1 MGTRALALLCALLAA
16 AAGGVRAQDS
26 PVVRDSTVARLVRL
40 GRPVR
45 VRAADGR
52 VLVGQPDSAAQ
63 GRLHATTAAGAPWTL
78 PYTAMDTIWRRGRA
92 TWTGAIVGAAAGAV
106 GFGTF
111 VAIVAHALCE
121 VDCEDAALSGALIGG
136 AIGLGGGG
144 ALGAVIG
151 SAIPRW
157 VRAWPGAGVPAPRPG
172 RERFIGEAWLQ
183 AGGVAVR
190 GRGTGPAVDGGLHF
204 RLGRVT
210 VGPEGGL
217 FGTSE
222 CGGWRLGATGRM
234 EFLDGPWRPFVVAG
248 GGVTGYGTRY
258 ELPAFDPG
266 TGAPLPAQA
275 ICDEDAYLSAILGG
289 GLRWFPGG
297 GRLGLQVE
305 GRFYP
310 RLAGPD
316 TEEPPSHGSVGV
328 GALLRW

>member
-1 MGTRALALLCALLAA
+1 MLALLCALLAA
-16 AAGGVRAQDS
+16 AAGGARAQDL

-63 GRLHATTAAGAPWTL
+63 GILHATTAGGAPWTL
-78 PYTAMDTIWRRGRA
+78 PYTAVDTIWRRGRS
-92 TWTGAIVGAAAGAV
+92 TWTGAIVGAVAGAV
-106 GFGTF
+106 GFGAF
-111 VAIVAHALCE
+111 VAVVAHGVCE
-121 VDCEDAALSGALIGG
+121 GDCGDAALAGALIGG
-136 AIGLGGGG
+136 AIGLGGGA
-144 ALGAVIG
+144 ALGAAIG

-157 VRAWPGAGVPAPRPG
+157 ARAWPGAGVLAPVPG

-190 GRGTGPAVDGGLHF
+190 GRGTGPAVDGGVYF

-217 FGTSE
+217 FSAYD
-222 CGGWRLGATGRM
+222 CGGWRAGGTGRM
-234 EFLDGPWRPFVVAG
+234 ELLDGAWRPFVTAG
-248 GGVTGYGTRY
+248 AGLTGYGTGY
-258 ELPAFDPG
+258 ELPVFDPG
-266 TGAPLPAQA
+266 TGAPLPGASQR
-275 ICDEDAYLSAILGG
+275 ICDEDTYVSAILGG

-310 RLAGPD
+310 RLAGPY
-316 TEEPPSHGSVGV
+316 TPEPPSHGSVGV
-328 GALLRW
+328 GALFRW